1 MADLQNM
8 NALIQFTVGEGKVW
22 DGLESPVPEGMWIYD
37 NTNQVIVEGDGVTLF
52 ESLSPIF
59 DFNKLSDTATFAET
73 HFPQNL
79 NGYNSRILKVSSSG
93 DKFEIST
100 INIESLLDSVYM
112 NTELAKYA
120 TKSHNHNDIY
130 LTKQD
135 DILAFDKIS
144 SMTIPEADI
153 ISYLALKA
161 LDEDARIA
169 SKLEYSFMDEFAT
182 AENIDSVLSGEYTLT
197 SGVIVNNLN
206 TTLQLTSLPIE
217 VNTSVERVDVLIRST
232 IPPEKI
238 TNNIVTLELSR
249 DNGTTWVSGNLTC
262 SPLSAGD
269 INIYVG
275 TCQFGESPEGTSIR
289 WRITSVED
297 TTMSISGIR
306 LRW

>member
-1 MADLQNM
+1 
-8 NALIQFTVGEGKVW
+8 
-22 DGLESPVPEGMWIYD
+22 
-37 NTNQVIVEGDGVTLF
+37 
-52 ESLSPIF
+52 
-59 DFNKLSDTATFAET
+59 
-73 HFPQNL
+73 
-79 NGYNSRILKVSSSG
+79 
-93 DKFEIST
+93 
-100 INIESLLDSVYM
+100 M

-197 SGVIVNNLN
+197 SGVIANNLN